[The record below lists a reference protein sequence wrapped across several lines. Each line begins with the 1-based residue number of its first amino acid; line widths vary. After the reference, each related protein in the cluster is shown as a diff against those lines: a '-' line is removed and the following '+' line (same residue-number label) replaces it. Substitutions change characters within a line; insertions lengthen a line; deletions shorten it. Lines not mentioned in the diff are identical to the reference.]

1 MKRIFFAVA
10 LIAISASTFVSTQAV
25 AQIGV
30 DITIGRPP
38 PPPRYEPVP
47 PPRYGYVWIP
57 GFWDWRDGRHVWIG
71 GHWEQPRPGYV
82 YARPEWR
89 QGPDGWILQSGGWR
103 EDHRRYDEH
112 RDHDYRDG
120 DRHDYREGERH
131 DDGRY
136 ENR

>member
-1 MKRIFFAVA
+1 MKRIFVAVV
-10 LIAISASTFVSTQAV
+10 LVAISAGTFVSSPAL

-38 PPPRYEPVP
+38 PPPRYEPIP
-47 PPRYGYVWIP
+47 PSRDGYVWIP
-57 GFWDWRDGRHVWIG
+57 GFWDWRDGRHIWAD
-71 GHWEQPRPGYV
+71 GHWEPSRPGFV
-82 YARPEWR
+82 YAHPEWH
-89 QGPDGWILQSGGWR
+89 QGPNGWILRSGGWH

-112 RDHDYRDG
+112 HDRDYRDS
-120 DRHDYREGERH
+120 DRRGYRENERH